1 MFHILSIEGSVFNVP
16 LESLREREELKRI
29 ERGAPARKVAGG
41 EERGEAAGGRL
52 PTYAE
57 RAYREAIA
65 LRDERE
71 PLLHAHEI
79 MSRPVI
85 TVSPD
90 LKVDDGWR
98 FLRRSGVRHLPV
110 VAGAAVVG
118 IVSERDLLKQLIV
131 FEGSVTYDT
140 GRRIADVM
148 SRPVV
153 SASPETDIRR
163 IARAMFETHIGTMPV
178 LGADRLLAGIV
189 TRSDILYALI
199 HRGPLRLWA

>member
-41 EERGEAAGGRL
+41 EERGETAGGRL

-90 LKVDDGWR
+90 LRVDDGWR

-110 VAGAAVVG
+110 VSGAAVVG

-131 FEGSVTYDT
+131 SEGSVAYDT